1 VRTLKLSQYAKE
13 QGVKYAAVWNWYRK
27 GLISGVRALPSGKLV
42 IDLPDN
48 SVVNGRSDEIRV
60 VLYARTNSSQ
70 SKKLLDDQL
79 QRLEQY
85 AASRGYKVV
94 RSIKEHGS
102 GLSDTR
108 SGLASILS
116 NIEFYD
122 KIVVE
127 CKDRLTRFGFNWFQ
141 LFTKNKIEVINESK
155 TEVSEIAN
163 DLIEIIHHFTSN
175 TNGLQKKKK
184 KLIEVLTNDSF

>member
-27 GLISGVRALPSGKLV
+27 GLISGVRSLPSGKLV

-48 SVVNGRSDEIRV
+48 TTNSRSDEIRV
-60 VLYARTNSSQ
+60 ALYARTNSSQ
-70 SKKLLDDQL
+70 NKKLLDDQL

-94 RSIKEHGS
+94 RSVKEHGS

-108 SGLASILS
+108 SGLASIFS
-116 NIEFYD
+116 NIESYD

-127 CKDRLTRFGFNWFQ
+127 HKDRLTRFGFDWFQ
-141 LFTKNKIEVINESK
+141 LFAKNKIEVINESK
-155 TEVSEIAN
+155 IEALEIV
-163 DLIEIIHHFTSN
+163 DDFVKIIHCFASN
-175 TNGLQKKKK
+175 ADYIQKKKK
-184 KLIEVLTNDSF
+184 QLIEIMTNVSV